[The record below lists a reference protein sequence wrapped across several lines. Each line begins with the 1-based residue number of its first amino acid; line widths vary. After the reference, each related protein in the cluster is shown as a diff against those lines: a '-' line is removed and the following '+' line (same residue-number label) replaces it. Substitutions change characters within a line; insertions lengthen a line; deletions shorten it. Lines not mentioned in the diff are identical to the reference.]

1 MQNITIRLINENDL
15 DNLRKWKN
23 ANKGSFFYKKNITV
37 KQQAQ
42 WFADYLERNKKE
54 LDFMYIVEADGISVG
69 CIGYRIIYGVIDIYN
84 FMLGNQEYRGKKVI
98 SAAAK
103 DLWKHLRSIY
113 DLDIMAIVLS
123 ENTKTID
130 WYLKNNWCITKEF
143 EDHKILRY
151 EG

>member
-1 MQNITIRLINENDL
+1 MAVRLINEGDL

-23 ANKGSFFYKKNITV
+23 ANKASFFYKKNITV
-37 KQQAQ
+37 KQQEK

-54 LDFMYIVEADGISVG
+54 TDFMFIVECDGVSVG

-84 FMLGNQEYRGKKVI
+84 FMLGNKEYLGKKVI
-98 SAAAK
+98 STAAK
-103 DLWKHLRSIY
+103 DLWKYLDSTY
-113 DLDIMAIVLS
+113 DLDIMVIVLS

-130 WYLKNNWCITKEF
+130 WYLKNNWRIT
-143 EDHKILRY
+143 EDHEDRKILKY